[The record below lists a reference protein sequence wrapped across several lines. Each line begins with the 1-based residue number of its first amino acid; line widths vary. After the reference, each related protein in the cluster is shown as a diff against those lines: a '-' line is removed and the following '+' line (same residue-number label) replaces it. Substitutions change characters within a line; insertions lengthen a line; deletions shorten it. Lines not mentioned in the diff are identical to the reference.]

1 MAALEAA
8 QVPMRDV
15 IQDAVLRDKALDA
28 FEAAKEREVAELRAS
43 NEARLEALKAEM
55 DALPAREE
63 RGDRAAQAGRTSRRP
78 RPS

>member
-28 FEAAKEREVAELRAS
+28 FEAAKEREVQELRAQS
-43 NEARLEALKAEM
+43 EA
-55 DALPAREE
+55 AR
-63 RGDRAAQAGRTSRRP
+63 RRP
-78 RPS
+78 SRPRWRPS